1 MSQSVQQRASAALT
15 EMARARLVRFLDT
28 DPSPAAVEEFFTALV
43 YEFGSAVAAISA
55 EYYEARRA
63 QAVPKAAAFKA
74 VVVDAPPEG
83 EIAKAIRWAR
93 VDREELSRLSPERLD
108 DVGDVG
114 EARVLALDDGSARV
128 KSWRPPTTSEV
139 GARLNLKVSTLIL
152 RPGRDTITASV
163 AADPAQPYWV
173 RRPGP
178 GACAF
183 CLMLAGRT
191 EHYKSA
197 QSAGFVVGRPRS
209 ARQIF
214 NEEPIKTRGPRE
226 VGEKYHDNCG
236 CTPEPVWP
244 GQDPPFDQAPYQA
257 MYAEAVEEV
266 GDAKSTAAVLAAMR
280 AAHGL
285 R

>member
-1 MSQSVQQRASAALT
+1 MSQISLQQSASAILT
-15 EMARARLVRFLDT
+15 ESARGRLAKFLAT
-28 DPSPAAVEEFFTALV
+28 APSAPAIEEFFTALV
-43 YEFGSAVAAISA
+43 YEFGSAVSAIAA
-55 EYYEARRA
+55 EYYDARRA
-63 QAVPKAAAFKA
+63 ESPRGAAFRA

-83 EIAKAIRWAR
+83 EIAKAIAWAR
-93 VDREELSRLSPERLD
+93 ADREGPAMAPERLD
-108 DVGDVG
+108 D
-114 EARVLALDDGSARV
+114 LDDLAPRDLDGLDESVRM
-128 KSWRPPTTSEV
+128 KTWRPPTTVEV
-139 GARLNLKVSTLIL
+139 GQRLDLKVSTLIL

-163 AADPAQPYWV
+163 AADPAQPYWI

-183 CLMLAGRT
+183 CLMLAGRSAD
-191 EHYKSA
+191 HYRSA
-197 QSAGFVVGRPRS
+197 QSAGYVVGRPRT

-214 NEEPIKTRGPRE
+214 NEEPIKTRGSRE
-226 VGEKYHDNCG
+226 VGQKYHDNCG
-236 CTPEPVWP
+236 CVPEPVWP
-244 GQDPPFDQAPYQA
+244 GDDPPFDPTPYRQ

>member
-1 MSQSVQQRASAALT
+1 MTTIELSPQQRASNSLR
-15 EMARARLVRFLDT
+15 EMARAQLTRFLST
-28 DPSPAAVEEFFTALV
+28 DPSASAIEEFFTALV
-43 YEFGSAVAAISA
+43 YEFGSAVAAIAA
-55 EYYEARRA
+55 EYYEDRRA
-63 QAVPKAAAFKA
+63 AAVPRAAAFRA

-93 VDREELSRLSPERLD
+93 ADREGLPLAAERLD
-108 DVGDVG
+108 DVAPLD
-114 EARVLALDDGSARV
+114 LDDLDGSVRT
-128 KSWRPPTTSEV
+128 RPPTAAEV
-139 GARLNLKVSTLIL
+139 GKRLDLKVSTLIL

-163 AADPAQPYWV
+163 AADPARPYWV

-183 CLMLAGRT
+183 CLMLAGRST
-191 EHYKSA
+191 KQYRSA

-214 NEEPIKTRGPRE
+214 NEEPIKTRGSRE

-236 CTPEPVWP
+236 CVPEAVWP
-244 GQDPPFDQAPYQA
+244 GEDPPFDQAPYQA
-257 MYAEAVEEV
+257 MYAEAVAEV
-266 GDAKSTAAVLAAMR
+266 GDAKSTAAILAAMR
-280 AAHGL
+280 QAHGL